1 MRKSQTNKGEREIM
15 VQKIMKCGFI
25 GGFILFIWGAAAW
38 TILPWQ
44 TYQFKKFSNEKDVR
58 FTIKDNAPASGL
70 YTVPSMNYSNA
81 EEKAEFNKQLA
92 EGPFVFA
99 AVMAQ
104 GKNPSMVGSI
114 VAGLILKIVAACLV
128 AWALFQTRLEFNKS
142 VTFVVVIGLVIG
154 LLASMPYVIW
164 FGFPG
169 MFAISCIIESVFGW
183 FFAGLAMAKIAGK

>member
-1 MRKSQTNKGEREIM
+1 M

-44 TYQFKKFSNEKDVR
+44 MNQFKKFSDEKDVR
-58 FTIKDNAPASGL
+58 FTIKDNAPESGL
-70 YTVPSMNYSNA
+70 YMIPSAGGNQDDQA
-81 EEKAEFNKQLA
+81 EAKKQMA

-104 GKNPSMVGSI
+104 GKNPSMVGSA
-114 VAGLILKIVAACLV
+114 VAGLIVKIVLASLV
-128 AWALFQTRLEFNKS
+128 AWLLFHTKLDYNKS
-142 VTFVVVIGLVIG
+142 VTFVVVIGLILG
-154 LLASMPYVIW
+154 IAATMPYVIW

-169 MFAISCIIESVFGW
+169 MFAISCIIESLFGW
-183 FFAGLAMAKIAGK
+183 FFAGLAMVKMAGR

>member
-1 MRKSQTNKGEREIM
+1 MT

-38 TILPWQ
+38 MILPWQ
-44 TYQFKKFSNEKDVR
+44 MNQFKKFSDEKDVR

-70 YTVPSMNYSNA
+70 YMIPSMNYSNQDDVMEA
-81 EEKAEFNKQLA
+81 KKQMA

-104 GKNPSMVGSI
+104 GKNPSMAGSA
-114 VAGLILKIVAACLV
+114 VAGLIVKIIAACLV
-128 AWALFQTRLEFNKS
+128 AWMLFQTHLDFNKS
-142 VTFVVVIGLVIG
+142 VTFIVVIGFILG
-154 LLASMPYVIW
+154 LMATMPYVIW

-183 FFAGLAMAKIAGK
+183 FFAGLAMCKMAGK